1 MFGQRAEASGLLRV
15 DSPDPEGGLSR
26 PPPLWSVLGGL
37 AGHEKKL
44 RPKHLPS
51 LGPMGIPGQ
60 VRPHVGAL
68 SAFCSD
74 SGLVLSFPAGPQRG
88 RSRPCQRKSG
98 HYKGTPMGPP
108 SAQLGR
114 PHRVHPLDYPRD
126 VPSISVTGA
135 PGTRRWR
142 SEAGVLRSESRGG
155 PGRTRSQGEEGALS
169 VHQRPPIPE
178 QRGTHKA
185 QIPPPCEP
193 QNLRMG

>member
-1 MFGQRAEASGLLRV
+1 MEGGGFRSSRMN
-15 DSPDPEGGLSR
+15 SRDPKTGLSR
-26 PPPLWSVLGGL
+26 SPPLWSVLAGQAGGEDR
-37 AGHEKKL
+37 ASPQP
-44 RPKHLPS
+44 RTR
-51 LGPMGIPGQ
+51 GQ
-60 VRPHVGAL
+60 VTPHVGPL
-68 SAFCSD
+68 STFCPGL
-74 SGLVLSFPAGPQRG
+74 GLVLSFPAGPQRG